1 MFYLSKMSK
10 RIIATFSVLLMIAI
24 VLVMSVSAE
33 GDLNDQFE
41 PQYTT
46 RYISVTEYDFVT
58 DTERTYQMSYRVYD
72 LMSDMPEYE
81 LNGETDLVS
90 PMEVIPDDEYEWE
103 RVPSSLYS
111 TYPYSAICSLYSGGR
126 GTAFIVGD
134 RIALTA
140 AHCVYE
146 EGTWSTEAYILPHAS
161 GNRSNSY
168 IVNNGVRAL
177 KVIIPT
183 AYKTNAITGNDW
195 AILILEEDVGAENG
209 ILPLDITA
217 PTVGNQ
223 VTTIGYPREGVGG
236 VVRYMHESPGEILM
250 VATNY
255 IRYNCDTY
263 YGNSGGPVIKESVVN
278 GTTRYNVIA
287 IHSRMGGNA
296 TYNLACRIDLALS
309 SIVKALDV
317 EYD

>member
-1 MFYLSKMSK
+1 MFYLTKMSK

-41 PQYTT
+41 PQYTM

-72 LMSDMPEYE
+72 LMSDVPEYE

-90 PMEVIPDDEYEWE
+90 PMSVIPDDEYEWE

-111 TYPYSAICSLYSGGR
+111 TYPYSAICSMYAGSR
-126 GTAFIVGD
+126 STAFIVGD
-134 RIALTA
+134 RIALTS
-140 AHCVYE
+140 AHCVYAE
-146 EGTWSTEAYILPHAS
+146 NAWDTEAYILPHAS
-161 GNRSNSY
+161 GNRTHSY
-168 IVNNGVRAL
+168 IMNNGVRAL
-177 KVIIPT
+177 KAIIPT
-183 AYKTNAITGNDW
+183 VYKTNAITGNDW
-195 AILILEEDVGAENG
+195 AILILEEDVGAANG
-209 ILPLDITA
+209 ILPLDIAA

-223 VTTIGYPREGVGG
+223 VTTIGYPKEGVGG
-236 VVRYMHESPGEILM
+236 VVRYMHESPGEILT
-250 VATNY
+250 VGTNY
-255 IRYNCDTY
+255 IRYNCDTSK
-263 YGNSGGPVIKESVVN
+263 GNSGGPVIKESVVN
-278 GTTRYNVIA
+278 GTVRYNVIA
-287 IHSRMGGNA
+287 IHSSGHGS
-296 TYNLACRIDLALS
+296 YNEGCRIDLALS